1 MAASAGRELLIKKG
15 VSVIA
20 GVRTKTVTING
31 EPIDITSDDDSGFR
45 TLLAS
50 AGLRSID
57 LSVEGVTKDA
67 TLRAIVAGVSSQ
79 LLTDITVEYPNGDTI
94 EGDFYLVNIEESGEY
109 QDALTFS
116 ASLQSSGAFTYTSAV

>member
-45 TLLAS
+45 TMLAT

-57 LSVEGVTKDA
+57 LSVEGVTKDS

-116 ASLQSSGAFTYTSAV
+116 ASLQSSGAFTYTPAV